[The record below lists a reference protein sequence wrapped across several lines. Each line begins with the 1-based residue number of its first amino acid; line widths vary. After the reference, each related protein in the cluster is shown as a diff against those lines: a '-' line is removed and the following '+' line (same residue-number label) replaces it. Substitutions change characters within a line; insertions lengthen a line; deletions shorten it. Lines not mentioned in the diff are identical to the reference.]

1 MLHCTADMTQLSN
14 TNSSCKVRWKMWLFK
29 VFVVTYLTAVCA
41 AQDVPDATFVP
52 TAAPPTTAL
61 QEVTTT
67 AYVPPVPVLQ
77 QTSGWLE
84 IFPSEKVKFS
94 CTISGSSDWTF
105 TWYRNGD
112 KIDADANFSFPGDGS
127 VLTITAATNSGK
139 YTCKGQHKTKSVMT
153 QSSNSLELKVH
164 ANRPKPKLS
173 RGSDYQEMFPG
184 ESITFACLV
193 DMSVGWQ
200 YLWYHNGR
208 EIPAADRNMYT
219 IEPVAHSDNGQYHCK
234 AKRGKDQFYTE
245 ESEPTHLRVSDPPT
259 PTLKLLSTWSD
270 VFEGEIVEFSCEV
283 SSSDWMSKWYRNE
296 VKLQEDEDTIV
307 DEEGLELNITSVTK
321 AHQGDYVCRAQLI
334 LRRVTSGAS
343 NSINIKVYDDVP
355 TATLSKDGFN
365 PMYVGETVNFTCKVT
380 VSSGWTYQ
388 WYKDENELPDTS
400 ETISI
405 FLGLSDKG
413 RYSCKGIR
421 GDTTETKPSQKT
433 QQDVLEI
440 PVPSLKN
447 VTQWLDVFPTESVK
461 LRCGMQSGSGWT
473 YTWYKDKLE
482 VQADNTV
489 LFDSN
494 RATLSINSAVSG
506 KHNGLYEC
514 KGHLQDRTVKS
525 ISSSPLR
532 LMVYDKKPAVILTQD
547 PEYKVMFPGESVS
560 FSCHINVSSGWEY
573 LWYKDG
579 SSLAAPGNI
588 YSISPVEATSRG
600 SYTCQVRRG
609 SNSIFTTDLSQVIRL
624 EVEKKKPKPL
634 MTQQPAAD
642 KLYAG
647 EPVSFEC
654 KVGISSGWNYYWYK
668 DGVPFVNNSSSFQIV
683 NATLLN
689 SGYYECKAIRS
700 KMFNTERSDRRNLRI
715 SEIPVPSLKNET
727 QWLDVFPTE
736 GVKFRCEMP
745 TSSDWTYTWY
755 KDTQEVQADANMFDK
770 GDTTTLIIH
779 SASALHR
786 GKYSCSGKLKIRSVK
801 TSPSSELRLDVY
813 DTKPRVTLM
822 QNPEHSLMHTEDK
835 VSFSCHIN
843 VSSGW
848 EFLWYKNNIKLQ
860 VSGVNHN
867 ISSVTRANAGLYKC
881 KAERGTKMVFNTASQ
896 TLKLDVEE
904 RPQASI
910 TLLTG
915 WGEAFSTDSL
925 VLQCEVTDDQY
936 KDWNYTWFR
945 GDQLINTSLSVRYTV
960 TPNNDPDQS
969 TYTCKGI
976 RTERPAYSKISAP
989 YKTRNLLLKR
999 RVLLSITGVLF
1010 FGIVAVLLGC
1020 ISLRFI
1026 RKPADDDDKP
1036 EEANLFLTMAQ
1047 LKDCADAPCP
1057 LVEYVTDADVNPP
1070 SKEGDE
1076 NGTICSETTP
1086 LPITS
1091 PEDKAVMSDN
1101 HDTTENNG
1109 GLVSF
1114 QQ

>member
-447 VTQWLDVFPTESVK
+447 
-461 LRCGMQSGSGWT
+461 
-473 YTWYKDKLE
+473 
-482 VQADNTV
+482 
-489 LFDSN
+489 
-494 RATLSINSAVSG
+494 
-506 KHNGLYEC
+506 
-514 KGHLQDRTVKS
+514 
-525 ISSSPLR
+525 
-532 LMVYDKKPAVILTQD
+532 
-547 PEYKVMFPGESVS
+547 
-560 FSCHINVSSGWEY
+560 
-573 LWYKDG
+573 
-579 SSLAAPGNI
+579 
-588 YSISPVEATSRG
+588 
-600 SYTCQVRRG
+600 
-609 SNSIFTTDLSQVIRL
+609 
-624 EVEKKKPKPL
+624 
-634 MTQQPAAD
+634 
-642 KLYAG
+642 
-647 EPVSFEC
+647 
-654 KVGISSGWNYYWYK
+654 
-668 DGVPFVNNSSSFQIV
+668 
-683 NATLLN
+683 
-689 SGYYECKAIRS
+689 
-700 KMFNTERSDRRNLRI
+700 
-715 SEIPVPSLKNET
+715 ET